1 MHIQALYSADVILP
15 GSSSKLRL
23 LVINLASVPGRQ
35 FVNSPTAQ
43 SLKRYVPLYDDTFRM
58 TKTFF
63 ILTFFILT
71 TLTSCGQTKLNKTV
85 VMQAL
90 DFAYLE
96 GCETGK
102 GDCKPIEIVRQSR
115 KDSVLLI
122 FPSGGTQSDVYLHSA
137 KDKSFELHDQRFS
150 GQGKPT
156 LNLTNL
162 DDGEYSAN
170 IISCGLGGS
179 CLVRLKTKHQ

>member
-1 MHIQALYSADVILP
+1 M
-15 GSSSKLRL
+15 
-23 LVINLASVPGRQ
+23 
-35 FVNSPTAQ
+35 
-43 SLKRYVPLYDDTFRM
+43 PLYDDTLKM
-58 TKTFF
+58 IKTFL
-63 ILTFFILT
+63 ILTLFTLT
-71 TLTSCGQTKLNKTV
+71 TLTSCGQTKLNKKV
-85 VMQAL
+85 VLQTL

-102 GDCKPIEIVRQSR
+102 RDCKPIEIVRQSR
-115 KDSVLLI
+115 QDSVLLI

-137 KDKSFELHDQRFS
+137 KDKSLELHDQKVS

-162 DDGEYSAN
+162 DDGEYAAN

-179 CLVRLKTKHQ
+179 CLVRLKTKLQ

>member
-1 MHIQALYSADVILP
+1 MCHFMTTL
-15 GSSSKLRL
+15 KL
-23 LVINLASVPGRQ
+23 
-35 FVNSPTAQ
+35 
-43 SLKRYVPLYDDTFRM
+43 

-63 ILTFFILT
+63 ILTLFALNA
-71 TLTSCGQTKLNKTV
+71 LTSCGQTKLNKNV
-85 VMQAL
+85 VVQTL
-90 DFAYLE
+90 DFDYLE

-102 GDCKPIEIVRQSR
+102 GDCKPIEIFRQN
-115 KDSVLLI
+115 KQDSVLLV
-122 FPSGGTQSDVYLHSA
+122 FPSGGTQSDVYLHST
-137 KDKSFELHDQRFS
+137 KNKNLELHDKKVS

-179 CLVRLKTKHQ
+179 CLVRLKTKHR